1 MENVKSFSELLN
13 SNILE
18 ANKKIVEIITN
29 ISDLKNN
36 LEIAEKEKIII
47 KNDINLLNKKITALI
62 QINNSNYFK
71 RLFIKKLVFEK

>member
-47 KNDINLLNKKITALI
+47 KNDINPVSYTHLTLPTN
-62 QINNSNYFK
+62 
-71 RLFIKKLVFEK
+71 REV